1 MDKVSEAGAAHAC
14 GLRAGDEKSVG
25 VGGVGRASSRR
36 YRVRVGDEIVGID
49 GRRLGASEYR
59 RAAELLP
66 PGPAPFLL
74 LVRRRYEATPGDS
87 REAAAP
93 PPHPLH
99 QELD

>member
-1 MDKVSEAGAAHAC
+1 M
-14 GLRAGDEKSVG
+14 
-25 VGGVGRASSRR
+25 
-36 YRVRVGDEIVGID
+36 RVGDEIVGID

-66 PGPAPFLL
+66 PGPDPFLL
-74 LVRRRYEATPGDS
+74 LVRRRYEATPGAVRGDS

>member
-1 MDKVSEAGAAHAC
+1 M
-14 GLRAGDEKSVG
+14 
-25 VGGVGRASSRR
+25 
-36 YRVRVGDEIVGID
+36 RVGDEIVGID

-74 LVRRRYEATPGDS
+74 LVRRRYEANPGDS